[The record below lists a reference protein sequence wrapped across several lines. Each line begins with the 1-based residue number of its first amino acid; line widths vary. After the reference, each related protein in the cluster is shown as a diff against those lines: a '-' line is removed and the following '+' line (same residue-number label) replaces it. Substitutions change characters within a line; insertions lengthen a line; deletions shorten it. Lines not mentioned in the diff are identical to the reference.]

1 MDWQQVGQ
9 QVRAK
14 AAAVWAKS
22 KAVGMS
28 MMVAASLTLP
38 AFATVTDGGSGS
50 GSGSSGG
57 MASIISAADTVV
69 TFVSKGF
76 DLMTSNPLTAVYLAS
91 GLLSVGLGKFIMM
104 RRAAH

>member
-9 QVRAK
+9 QVRVK

-22 KAVGMS
+22 KAVAMS

-38 AFATVTDGGSGS
+38 AFATGNDTPAP
-50 GSGSSGG
+50 SSSTG
-57 MASIISAADTVV
+57 MSTIISAADTVV
-69 TFVSKGF
+69 TFVQKGF
-76 DLMTSNPLTAVYLAS
+76 DLMISNPLTAVYLAS
-91 GLLSVGLGKFIMM
+91 GLISVGLGKFIMM

>member
-9 QVRAK
+9 QVRVK

-22 KAVGMS
+22 KAVAMS

-38 AFATVTDGGSGS
+38 AFATDGGGSG
-50 GSGSSGG
+50 GSSSG
-57 MASIISAADTVV
+57 MSTIISAADTVV
-69 TFVSKGF
+69 TFVQKGF

-91 GLLSVGLGKFIMM
+91 GLISVGLGKFIMM

>member
-9 QVRAK
+9 QVRVK

-22 KAVGMS
+22 KAVAMS

-38 AFATVTDGGSGS
+38 AFATDGSGS
-50 GSGSSGG
+50 GGSSSG
-57 MASIISAADTVV
+57 MSTIISAADTVV
-69 TFVSKGF
+69 TFVQKGF

-91 GLLSVGLGKFIMM
+91 GLISVGLGKFIMM

>member
-9 QVRAK
+9 QVRVK

-22 KAVGMS
+22 KAVAMS

-38 AFATVTDGGSGS
+38 AFATDGG
-50 GSGSSGG
+50 GSSSSSSSG
-57 MASIISAADTVV
+57 MALIISAADTVV
-69 TFVSKGF
+69 TFVQKGF

-91 GLLSVGLGKFIMM
+91 GLISVGLGKFIMM

>member
-28 MMVAASLTLP
+28 VVVAASLTLP
-38 AFATVTDGGSGS
+38 AFATDGGS

-76 DLMTSNPLTAVYLAS
+76 DLMTGNPLTAVYLAS
-91 GLLSVGLGKFIMM
+91 GLISVGLGKFIMM

>member
-1 MDWQQVGQ
+1 MWQQVK
-9 QVRAK
+9 AT

-38 AFATVTDGGSGS
+38 AFASEGGSG
-50 GSGSSGG
+50 GGSSSG
-57 MASIISAADTVV
+57 MSTIISAADTVV
-69 TFVSKGF
+69 TFVQKGF
-76 DLMTSNPLTAVYLAS
+76 DLMTGNPLTAVYLAS
-91 GLLSVGLGKFIMM
+91 GLISVGLGKFIMM